1 MWITILAYADHKND
15 EIASSFGIDLLLPPA
30 AHVFVTDILPFAL
43 SYFCAYLSIHMEG
56 KVGILD
62 TQNIYELYIAKRGGG
77 KVRNLSEEEAYELNK
92 EDPDRVFYDLD
103 DDNEV
108 IDDQVN
114 FRITTNKSNKA
125 ANKMKGVI
133 I

>member
-1 MWITILAYADHKND
+1 
-15 EIASSFGIDLLLPPA
+15 
-30 AHVFVTDILPFAL
+30 
-43 SYFCAYLSIHMEG
+43 MEG